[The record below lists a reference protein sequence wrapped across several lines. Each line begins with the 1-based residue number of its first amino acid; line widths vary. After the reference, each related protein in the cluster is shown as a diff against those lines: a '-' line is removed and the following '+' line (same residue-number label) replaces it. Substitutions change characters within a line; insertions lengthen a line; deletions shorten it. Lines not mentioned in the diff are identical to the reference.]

1 MCDRQSE
8 KVCTD
13 PEMQYFCIIVS
24 SGVTKNMFHNIIPI
38 VVFAPQN
45 NTQCLTRGKIIPR
58 RLCFGMLA
66 TSNYYLMRQSTLLQ
80 ENYRLKCSC
89 ALSRLRAKPS
99 LKSKCDPNGMS

>member
-38 VVFAPQN
+38 VFAPQN
-45 NTQCLTRGKIIPR
+45 NTQCLTRGKIISR